1 MKFTNIV
8 YDMIVEEVK
17 NKSLINS
24 LLAKWQTENESLTYQ
39 EVENIYEKF
48 AGRIQN
54 GIRIDKPEILTF
66 LNHFDGVHTKPKFP
80 REPNILKDITKY
92 TYSQIVFLIDEY
104 GLGDGNV
111 EQIDRFRV
119 GNDIEPNDEI
129 IEASKEL
136 WYSNNNTV
144 INEDGFRLYG
154 VPDQATAIKY
164 GYYEGDMAR
173 RIHRLFPQEYGFNQW
188 CVTRYRINS
197 NLWSNYR
204 SRRYTFYFAIDDS
217 RNFTLPSEEGEEVP
231 TPKFEQSKYYLSAII
246 VLNSSASEFKI
257 ADLQNNNEYDIS
269 WEKLVQLFP
278 ALDGKREL
286 FKWKEYKEEQELVN
300 PSDIRNKINED
311 RNSPYWFAR
320 MTKAN
325 KSAYIQNQGTLS
337 DPDSWLSMDEDLRKL
352 YIDTTSRNN
361 LLDKFKSF
369 AFVKTILSNSGN
381 KKSLERRIG
390 IIGFENGLNVVID
403 NIMRNGFEPYH
414 TSLDNPNLKIY
425 ESKSDSRL
433 GIFNTQ
439 TLSWLIKD
447 GIEYDAFYTNIEN
460 LVYTDQNGNLYLVEV
475 FSKSSVADDQSFYSV
490 MNPGEDVEK
499 CHIFTAKQW
508 TNVDGKI
515 LQRQDD
521 TIQDDDFEFQG
532 NFTPDSA
539 DIKENKKGL

>member
-154 VPDQATAIKY
+154 VPDQSTAIKY

-173 RIHRLFPQEYGFNQW
+173 RIHRIFPQEYGFNQW

-286 FKWKEYKEEQELVN
+286 FKEI
-300 PSDIRNKINED
+300 S
-311 RNSPYWFAR
+311 
-320 MTKAN
+320 
-325 KSAYIQNQGTLS
+325 
-337 DPDSWLSMDEDLRKL
+337 
-352 YIDTTSRNN
+352 
-361 LLDKFKSF
+361 
-369 AFVKTILSNSGN
+369 
-381 KKSLERRIG
+381 
-390 IIGFENGLNVVID
+390 
-403 NIMRNGFEPYH
+403 
-414 TSLDNPNLKIY
+414 
-425 ESKSDSRL
+425 
-433 GIFNTQ
+433 
-439 TLSWLIKD
+439 
-447 GIEYDAFYTNIEN
+447 
-460 LVYTDQNGNLYLVEV
+460 
-475 FSKSSVADDQSFYSV
+475 
-490 MNPGEDVEK
+490 
-499 CHIFTAKQW
+499 
-508 TNVDGKI
+508 
-515 LQRQDD
+515 
-521 TIQDDDFEFQG
+521 
-532 NFTPDSA
+532 
-539 DIKENKKGL
+539 

>member
-39 EVENIYEKF
+39 EVETIYEKF

-111 EQIDRFRV
+111 EQIDRFRI
-119 GNDIEPNDEI
+119 GNDVEPNEEI

-217 RNFTLPSEEGEEVP
+217 RNFTLPSEEGEEVQ

-278 ALDGKREL
+278 SLDGKREL

-325 KSAYIQNQGTLS
+325 KAAYIQNQGTLS

-352 YIDTTSRNN
+352 YIDTTTRNN

-369 AFVKTILSNSGN
+369 AFIKTILSNSGN

-390 IIGFENGLNVVID
+390 IIGFENGLNVIID
-403 NIMRNGFEPYH
+403 NIMRNGFAPYH
-414 TSLDNPNLKIY
+414 TSLDNPSIKIY
-425 ESKSDSRL
+425 ESNSDSKL

-447 GIEYDAFYTNIEN
+447 GIEYEPFYSNIEN
-460 LVYTDQNGNLYLVEV
+460 LVYTDKNGNLYLVEV
-475 FSKSSVADDQSFYSV
+475 FSKSSVPDDQSFYSV

-499 CHIFTAKQW
+499 CHIFTANQW
-508 TNVDGKI
+508 ANVDGKI

>member
-24 LLAKWQTENESLTYQ
+24 LLAKWQVENNSLTYQ
-39 EVENIYEKF
+39 DVEGIYEKF

-54 GIRIDKPEILTF
+54 GIRVDKPEILTF

-80 REPNILKDITKY
+80 REPNLLKDITKY
-92 TYSQIVFLIDEY
+92 TYAQIVFLIDEY
-104 GLGDGNV
+104 GLGEGNV
-111 EQIDRFRV
+111 EQIDRFRI
-119 GNDIEPNDEI
+119 GNDVEPNEEI
-129 IEASKEL
+129 VEASKEL
-136 WYSNNNTV
+136 WGSDNNAV
-144 INEDGFRLYG
+144 INEGGFRLYG

-164 GYYEGDMAR
+164 GYYEGEMAR
-173 RIHRLFPQEYGFNQW
+173 KIHRLFPQEYGFNQW
-188 CVTRYRINS
+188 CVTRFRINS

-204 SRRYTFYFAIDDS
+204 SRRYTFYFAIDDN
-217 RNFTLPSEEGEEVP
+217 RNFIKPTEEGEEP
-231 TPKFEQSKYYLSAII
+231 TTPKFEFAKYYLSAII
-246 VLNSSASEFKI
+246 VLDSSASAFKI

-278 ALDGKREL
+278 ALDGKRES
-286 FKWKEYKEEQELVN
+286 FKWREYKEDEELVN

-352 YIDTTSRNN
+352 YIDTTAQNN

-369 AFVKTILSNSGN
+369 AFVKTILSNPGN
-381 KKSLERRIG
+381 RKSLERRIG
-390 IIGFENGLNVVID
+390 ILGFENGLNVIID

-425 ESKSDSRL
+425 ESKSDSKI

-447 GIEYDAFYTNIEN
+447 GVEYEPFYNNVES
-460 LVYTDQNGNLYLVEV
+460 LVYSDKNGTLYLVEV
-475 FSKSSVADDQSFYSV
+475 FSKSGEADGESFYSV
-490 MNPGEDVEK
+490 MNTVVDVEK
-499 CHIFTAKQW
+499 CHIFTSSQW
-508 TNVDGKI
+508 STVDGKI
-515 LQRQDD
+515 LHRQDD
-521 TIQDDDFEFQG
+521 DIEDADFEFQG
-532 NFTPDSA
+532 DFSPDSA

>member
-173 RIHRLFPQEYGFNQW
+173 RIHRIFPQEYGFNQW

-217 RNFTLPSEEGEEVP
+217 RNFTLPSEEGEEVQ

-278 ALDGKREL
+278 ALDGKRDL

-508 TNVDGKI
+508 ANVDGKI

>member
-39 EVENIYEKF
+39 EVETIYEKF

-119 GNDIEPNDEI
+119 GNDVEPNEEI

-144 INEDGFRLYG
+144 INENGFRLYG
-154 VPDQATAIKY
+154 IPDQATAIKY
-164 GYYEGDMAR
+164 GYYEGDMAS

-217 RNFTLPSEEGEEVP
+217 RNFTLPSEEGEEVQ
-231 TPKFEQSKYYLSAII
+231 TLKFEQSKYYLSAII

-325 KSAYIQNQGTLS
+325 KAAYIQNQGTLS

-352 YIDTTSRNN
+352 YIDTTTRNN

-369 AFVKTILSNSGN
+369 AFIKTILSNSGN

-390 IIGFENGLNVVID
+390 IIGFENGLNVIID
-403 NIMRNGFEPYH
+403 NIMRNGFAPYH
-414 TSLDNPNLKIY
+414 TSLDNPSIKIY
-425 ESKSDSRL
+425 ESNSDSKL

-447 GIEYDAFYTNIEN
+447 GIEYEPFYSNIEN
-460 LVYTDQNGNLYLVEV
+460 LVYTDKNGNLYLVEV
-475 FSKSSVADDQSFYSV
+475 FSKSSVPDDQSFYSV

-499 CHIFTAKQW
+499 CHIFTANQW
-508 TNVDGKI
+508 ANVDGKI

>member
-8 YDMIVEEVK
+8 YDMVVEEVK

-39 EVENIYEKF
+39 EVESLYEKF

-54 GIRIDKPEILTF
+54 GIRIDKPEVLTF

-119 GNDIEPNDEI
+119 GNDVEPNDEI
-129 IEASKEL
+129 IDASKEL

-173 RIHRLFPQEYGFNQW
+173 KIHRLFPQEYGFNQW

-204 SRRYTFYFAIDDS
+204 SRRYTFYFAIDDN
-217 RNFTLPSEEGEEVP
+217 RNFTQPTEEGEEVQ
-231 TPKFEQSKYYLSAII
+231 TPKFEKAKYYLSAII

-286 FKWKEYKEEQELVN
+286 FKWKEYREDQELVN

-352 YIDTTSRNN
+352 YIDTTTRNN

-390 IIGFENGLNVVID
+390 IIGFENGLNVIID
-403 NIMRNGFEPYH
+403 NIMRNGFAPYH

-425 ESKSDSRL
+425 ESNSDGKL

-447 GIEYDAFYTNIEN
+447 GIEYEPFYNNIEN
-460 LVYTDQNGNLYLVEV
+460 LVYTDKNGNLYLVEV
-475 FSKSSVADDQSFYSV
+475 FSKSTVADDQSFYSV

-499 CHIFTAKQW
+499 CHIFTANQW
-508 TNVDGKI
+508 SNVDGKI
-515 LQRQDD
+515 LQKQDD

>member
-39 EVENIYEKF
+39 DVENIYEKF

-54 GIRIDKPEILTF
+54 GIRLDKPEILTF
-66 LNHFDGVHTKPKFP
+66 LNHFDGVHTNPKFP

-92 TYSQIVFLIDEY
+92 TYAQIIFLIDEY
-104 GLGDGNV
+104 GLGDGDV
-111 EQIDRFRV
+111 EQIDRFRI
-119 GNDIEPNDEI
+119 GNDVEPNEEI
-129 IEASKEL
+129 IDASKEL
-136 WYSNNNTV
+136 WSSDRNAV
-144 INEDGFRLYG
+144 VNENGFRLYG

-173 RIHRLFPQEYGFNQW
+173 KIHRLFPQEYGFNQW

-197 NLWSNYR
+197 NLWSSYR
-204 SRRYTFYFAIDDS
+204 SRRYTFYFAIDDK
-217 RNFTLPSEEGEEVP
+217 RNFTQQPQEGEEVES
-231 TPKFEQSKYYLSAII
+231 PKFDYSKYYLSAII
-246 VLNSSASEFKI
+246 VLDSSASAFKI

-269 WEKLVQLFP
+269 WEKLVQIFP
-278 ALDGKREL
+278 SLDGKREL
-286 FKWKEYKEEQELVN
+286 FKWKEYKEDEELVN

-352 YIDTTSRNN
+352 YIDTTNRNN
-361 LLDKFKSF
+361 LLDKFKSLGF
-369 AFVKTILSNSGN
+369 IKTIFSIPAN

-390 IIGFENGLNVVID
+390 ILGFENGLNVIID

-414 TSLDNPNLKIY
+414 TSLDNPNLIIY
-425 ESKSDSRL
+425 EGKSDGKF
-433 GIFNTQ
+433 GIYNTQ
-439 TLSWLIKD
+439 TMNWLVKD
-447 GIEYDAFYTNIEN
+447 GIEYDALFNTIAS
-460 LVYTDQNGNLYLVEV
+460 LVYTDKNGTPYFVEIY
-475 FSKSSVADDQSFYSV
+475 SKTSEPDNESFYSV
-490 MNPGEDVEK
+490 MNPGENVEK
-499 CHIFTAKQW
+499 CHIFTHKQW
-508 TNVDGKI
+508 VNVDGKI
-515 LQRQDD
+515 LQIQDD

-539 DIKENKKGL
+539 DIRENKKGV

>member
-173 RIHRLFPQEYGFNQW
+173 RIHRIFPQEYGFNQW

>member
-39 EVENIYEKF
+39 EVETIYEKF

-119 GNDIEPNDEI
+119 GNDVEPNEEI

-217 RNFTLPSEEGEEVP
+217 RNFTLPSEEGEEVQ

-286 FKWKEYKEEQELVN
+286 FKWKEYREDQELVN

-325 KSAYIQNQGTLS
+325 KAAYIQNQGTLS

-352 YIDTTSRNN
+352 YIDTTTRNN

-369 AFVKTILSNSGN
+369 AFIKTILSNSGN

-390 IIGFENGLNVVID
+390 IIGFENGLNVIID
-403 NIMRNGFEPYH
+403 NIMRNGFAPYH
-414 TSLDNPNLKIY
+414 TSLDNPSIKIY
-425 ESKSDSRL
+425 ESNSDSKL

-447 GIEYDAFYTNIEN
+447 GIEYEPFYSNIEN
-460 LVYTDQNGNLYLVEV
+460 LVYTDKNGNLYLVEV
-475 FSKSSVADDQSFYSV
+475 FSKSSVSDDQSFYSV

-499 CHIFTAKQW
+499 CHIFTANQW
-508 TNVDGKI
+508 ANVDGKI

>member
-1 MKFTNIV
+1 
-8 YDMIVEEVK
+8 
-17 NKSLINS
+17 
-24 LLAKWQTENESLTYQ
+24 
-39 EVENIYEKF
+39 
-48 AGRIQN
+48 
-54 GIRIDKPEILTF
+54 
-66 LNHFDGVHTKPKFP
+66 
-80 REPNILKDITKY
+80 
-92 TYSQIVFLIDEY
+92 
-104 GLGDGNV
+104 
-111 EQIDRFRV
+111 
-119 GNDIEPNDEI
+119 
-129 IEASKEL
+129 
-136 WYSNNNTV
+136 
-144 INEDGFRLYG
+144 
-154 VPDQATAIKY
+154 
-164 GYYEGDMAR
+164 MAR

>member
-39 EVENIYEKF
+39 DVESIYEKF

-54 GIRIDKPEILTF
+54 GIRVDKPEVLTF

-80 REPNILKDITKY
+80 REPNLLKDITKY
-92 TYSQIVFLIDEY
+92 TYAQIIFLIDEY
-104 GLGDGNV
+104 GLGDGAV
-111 EQIDRFRV
+111 EQIDRFRI
-119 GNDIEPNDEI
+119 GNDVEPNEEI
-129 IEASKEL
+129 IDASKEL
-136 WYSNNNTV
+136 WSSDRNTV
-144 INEDGFRLYG
+144 VNENGFRLYG

-173 RIHRLFPQEYGFNQW
+173 KIHRLFPQEYGFNQW

-204 SRRYTFYFAIDDS
+204 SRRYTFYFAIDDN
-217 RNFTLPSEEGEEVP
+217 RNFTQQPQEGEEVES
-231 TPKFEQSKYYLSAII
+231 PKFDYVKYYLSAII
-246 VLNSSASEFKI
+246 VLDSSATAFKI

-269 WEKLVQLFP
+269 WEKLVQIFP

-286 FKWKEYKEEQELVN
+286 FKWKEYKEDEELVN

-325 KSAYIQNQGTLS
+325 KAAYIQNQGTLS

-352 YIDTTSRNN
+352 YIDTTTRNN

-369 AFVKTILSNSGN
+369 AFIKVILSISGN

-390 IIGFENGLNVVID
+390 ILGFENGLNVIID

-425 ESKSDSRL
+425 EGKSDGKI

-439 TLSWLIKD
+439 TMNWLIKD
-447 GIEYDAFYTNIEN
+447 GVEYDALYSTIES
-460 LVYTDQNGNLYLVEV
+460 LVYTDKKGTPYFVEV
-475 FSKSSVADDQSFYSV
+475 YSKTAQPDNESFYSV
-490 MNPGEDVEK
+490 MNPGDNVEK
-499 CHIFTAKQW
+499 CHIFTANQW
-508 TNVDGKI
+508 SNVDGKI
-515 LQRQDD
+515 LHKQDD
-521 TIQDDDFEFQG
+521 GIEDDDFEFQG
-532 NFTPDSA
+532 DFTPDSA
-539 DIKENKKGL
+539 DIKESKKGL

>member
-173 RIHRLFPQEYGFNQW
+173 RIHRIFPQEYGFNQW

-217 RNFTLPSEEGEEVP
+217 RNFTLPSEEGEEVQ

-278 ALDGKREL
+278 ALDGKRDL

-508 TNVDGKI
+508 DNVDGKI

>member
-24 LLAKWQTENESLTYQ
+24 LLAKWQSENESLTYQ
-39 EVENIYEKF
+39 EVETIYEKF

-111 EQIDRFRV
+111 EQIDRFRI
-119 GNDIEPNDEI
+119 GNDVEPNEEI

-217 RNFTLPSEEGEEVP
+217 RNFTLPSEEGEEVQ
-231 TPKFEQSKYYLSAII
+231 TPKFEHSKYYLSAII
-246 VLNSSASEFKI
+246 VLNSSATEFKI
-257 ADLQNNNEYDIS
+257 ADLQNNNEYDIT

-278 ALDGKREL
+278 ALDGKRDL
-286 FKWKEYKEEQELVN
+286 FKWREYKEEQELVN

-352 YIDTTSRNN
+352 YIDTTTRNN

-390 IIGFENGLNVVID
+390 IIGFENGLNVIID

-425 ESKSDSRL
+425 ESKSDRRL

-447 GIEYDAFYTNIEN
+447 GIEYDAFYNNIDN
-460 LVYTDQNGNLYLVEV
+460 LVYTDKNGNLYLVEV

-508 TNVDGKI
+508 SNVDGKI
-515 LQRQDD
+515 LQKQDD